1 MTTRTAPTLADIRAA
16 RERIHGAARETP
28 VYVSES
34 FERMTG
40 REVWLKAENLQR
52 TGSFKIRG
60 AVNCV
65 ASLSDQE
72 RAAGVVAVSAGN
84 HAQAVAWAARE
95 GGIDATIFMPQDTP
109 VAKVEATQNYGARIE
124 LGGEMFDDAQEH
136 ARAYAETSGAT
147 FVHPFEDE
155 RVIAGQGTI
164 GLELVEQL
172 PDVGTVVVPI
182 GGGGLASGI
191 AIAAKE
197 LKPNLRIVGVQ
208 AATCAPF
215 AGGVSL
221 GFTIAEGIAVKNPGE
236 LTLAIVKNLLDDVVT
251 VTDEEISQAIVLSL
265 ERAKLLVEGAGA
277 ASLAALLAD
286 RVGGKGPVAVLL
298 SGGNIDPSLLITVI
312 RHGLTLAGRYLVV
325 RTRISDRPGE
335 LVKLLS
341 RIAQERVNLVSVEHH
356 REGIQLSVAETEV
369 ELTLSTRDDAHA
381 LALLDAMQRWGYPVE
396 RLR

>member
-1 MTTRTAPTLADIRAA
+1 MKTGTAPTLADIRAA
-16 RERIHGAARETP
+16 RERIRGAARETP

-65 ASLSDQE
+65 ATLSDKE
-72 RAAGVVAVSAGN
+72 RAAGVVAASAGN
-84 HAQAVAWAARE
+84 HAQAVAWAARKA
-95 GGIDATIFMPQDTP
+95 GIDATIFMPQDTP

-124 LGGEMFDDAQEH
+124 LGGEMFDDAH
-136 ARAYAETSGAT
+136 VNARSYAEASGAT
-147 FVHPFEDE
+147 FVHPFEDK

-182 GGGGLASGI
+182 GGGGLAAGI

-197 LKPNLRIVGVQ
+197 LKPGLRIVGVQ
-208 AATCAPF
+208 AAACAPF
-215 AGGVSL
+215 AGGQSH
-221 GFTIAEGIAVKNPGE
+221 GFTIAEGIAVKHPGE
-236 LTLAIVKNLLDDVVT
+236 LTTSIVHDLLDDVVT
-251 VTDEEISQAIVLSL
+251 VTDEEISKAIVLSL

-277 ASLAALLAD
+277 ASLAALLAG
-286 RVGGKGPVAVLL
+286 RVGGEGPVAVLL
-298 SGGNIDPSLLITVI
+298 SGGNIDPSLLITVM
-312 RHGLTLAGRYLVV
+312 RHGLTLAGRYLVA
-325 RTRISDRPGE
+325 RTRIPDRPGE

-341 RIAQERVNLVSVEHH
+341 LIAKERVNLVSVEHH
-356 REGIQLSVAETEV
+356 REGIQLSVTETEV
-369 ELTLSTRDDAHA
+369 ELTLSTRDEAHA
-381 LALLDAMQRWGYPVE
+381 LGVLEAMQRWGYPVE